1 MSSLLTGD
9 ITTLIP
15 VVSLYLLCLCLP
27 LPLPNRPL
35 ASAFSLCLTAA
46 RTVAAAGSCLQE
58 GKVGRMTGGSDVN
71 TTPADVQV
79 APLRTTP
86 VLPHLPSQC
95 ALLLL
100 HMCISTINTVLIDSG
115 IQVPSFLTYGVLME
129 FRWKPCGSSPGT
141 AERPRA
147 TRLPG
152 GLTSRMII
160 SECFD
165 QSGRGCLHFL

>member
-9 ITTLIP
+9 MATLIP
-15 VVSLYLLCLCLP
+15 VVSLYLPCLCLP
-27 LPLPNRPL
+27 LPIRPL
-35 ASAFSLCLTAA
+35 ASALSLCLTAA

-100 HMCISTINTVLIDSG
+100 HVHIYN
-115 IQVPSFLTYGVLME
+115 
-129 FRWKPCGSSPGT
+129 
-141 AERPRA
+141 
-147 TRLPG
+147 
-152 GLTSRMII
+152 
-160 SECFD
+160 
-165 QSGRGCLHFL
+165 